1 MNEEEKK
8 DMKYCI
14 DKLLNIAELHYQKYS
29 NDDTIAEILDI
40 YTIYFG

>member
-8 DMKYCI
+8 DMKYCL
-14 DKLLNIAELHYQKYS
+14 DRLLNIAECYYTKYS
-29 NDDTIAEILDI
+29 QDDTIAEILDI